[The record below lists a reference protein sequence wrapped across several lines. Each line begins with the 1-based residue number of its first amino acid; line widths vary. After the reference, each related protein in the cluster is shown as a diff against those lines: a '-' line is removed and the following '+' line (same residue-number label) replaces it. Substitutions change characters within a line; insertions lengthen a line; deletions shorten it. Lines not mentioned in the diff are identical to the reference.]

1 MVCLVG
7 GRVSVMGTWEA
18 WRDQNK
24 LGWEERVPIHVGPN
38 GYERERYVT
47 DRDHLSNVIA
57 FDRARL
63 NGGARLERLDVC
75 HLQCHIGTD
84 TLSLLRLGA
93 KSVTGLDFSPSALTE
108 ARWLFDQVGSQGRFV
123 ESDVYDAV
131 SALGSSYDL
140 VYASVGAINWIN
152 DIGRWMQVASAL
164 LRPGGSLYLRDLHPF
179 FMTLDFDRALGDPLT
194 VRFDYYEMPEPESL
208 ETEHTYSGDGRP
220 LKNKMT
226 HEWSHSI
233 SEIISGALG
242 AGLQIHAVYE
252 DEFTDWQ
259 AFPDMIEGENGQFR
273 MPTGTPRIPYYFT
286 LQATNGA

>member
-1 MVCLVG
+1 
-7 GRVSVMGTWEA
+7 MGTWEI
-18 WRDQNK
+18 WRDVNK
-24 LGWEERVPIHVGPN
+24 RGWEERVPIHVGPN
-38 GYERERYVT
+38 GYERERFIADPSHV
-47 DRDHLSNVIA
+47 SNVIA

-63 NGGARLERLDVC
+63 NGGARLEGLDVC

-93 KSVTGLDFSPSALTE
+93 KSVTGLDFSPSALKE
-108 ARWLFDQVGSQGRFV
+108 AQWLFDQVGSKGRFV
-123 ESDVYDAV
+123 ESDVFDAV
-131 SALGSSYDL
+131 SALGTTYDL

-179 FMTLDFDRALGDPLT
+179 FMSLDFDRALGDPLK
-194 VRFDYYEMPEPESL
+194 VRFDYFEMPEPESL

-226 HEWSHSI
+226 HEWSHSV

-242 AGLQIHAVYE
+242 AGLQIYAVYE
-252 DEFTDWQ
+252 DEFADWQ
-259 AFPDMIEGENGQFR
+259 AFPDMIEGDNGQFR
-273 MPTGTPRIPYYFT
+273 MPPGTPRIPYYFT